1 MRGIIFS
8 FRLTSLVF
16 TPFLR
21 YDYKMDE
28 FKRISIIIPNF
39 NGEKYIKPC
48 LDSLMGQCD
57 DAIEIIVVDDCS
69 SDDSMAVLSD
79 YKNVRVLQNEV
90 NSGFA
95 ASVNRGIRESNGE
108 FLLLLNNDVVVA
120 SDFVAALYRAIQK
133 DERRFAIS
141 SRMVRF
147 NERDKLDDTGDFYN
161 ILGWAFKRG
170 DGNPISQYHKPT
182 KVFSVCAGAA
192 LYRKSVFDEIGLFDE
207 RFFAYLEDVD
217 VSYRALIHGYE
228 NWYEPTAI
236 CYHIGSATTA
246 DGNKYSPFK
255 VRISA
260 RNNIYLV
267 YKNMPI
273 GQLLLNFPF
282 LFCGFTAKAAMF
294 ATRGYGREYI
304 CGLVDGLKGAKSL
317 KKSPFKAKRTLN
329 YLKIELMLID
339 GLLKQLETK
348 SRR

>member
-8 FRLTSLVF
+8 FEVTSLVF
-16 TPFLR
+16 TSFLR

-39 NGEKYIKPC
+39 NGEKYLRPC

-57 DAIEIIVVDDCS
+57 EAMEIIVVDDCS
-69 SDDSMAVLSD
+69 SDDSMTVLSD
-79 YKNVRVLQNEV
+79 YKNVRALQNEV

-95 ASVNRGIRESNGE
+95 ASVNRGIQASCGE
-108 FLLLLNNDVVVA
+108 FLLLLNNDVVVE
-120 SDFVAALYRAIQK
+120 SDFVEALYRAIHI
-133 DERRFAIS
+133 DEGRFAIS

-161 ILGWAFKRG
+161 LLGWAFKRG

-228 NWYEPTAI
+228 NWYEPSAV

-267 YKNMPI
+267 YKNMPV

-294 ATRGYGREYI
+294 TARGYGKEYI
-304 CGLVDGLKGAKSL
+304 GGLLDGFRGAKSL
-317 KKSPFKAKRTLN
+317 QKTSFKAKRTLS
-329 YLKIELMLID
+329 YLKIELMLVD

-348 SRR
+348 YRR